1 MTDEELY
8 QTIDEYSEE
17 ADALYQ
23 RIHQQVEASIVKHS
37 QVKKRRKKLFTGI
50 MSIAA
55 VLIVTLAIVLPIVLQ
70 PQDQEIRYENLDALL
85 YDEYNYGLKE
95 YCSINNQSLLYL
107 DWYEY
112 AEGLVT
118 MRYYEKGKAEN
129 TVYLCE
135 SYFDGN
141 NGFNVQI
148 SAMKRNIVVESLDKP
163 YVEYDTTKID
173 NTQITYVLNRNR
185 SLAKF
190 EYQGYKYYLEI
201 NKEITFTFLIDAIN
215 SMIATS
221 QQATA

>member
-23 RIHQQVEASIVKHS
+23 RIHHQVEASIVKHA

-70 PQDQEIRYENLDALL
+70 PQDKEIRYENLDELL
-85 YDEYNYGLKE
+85 FDKYHYSLKE
-95 YCSINNQSLLYL
+95 YCEINNQSLLYL

-112 AEGLVT
+112 AEDLVT
-118 MRYYEKGKAEN
+118 IRYYEKGKESD

-135 SYFDGN
+135 SYVDGN
-141 NGFNVQI
+141 NGFAVQI
-148 SAMKRNIVVESLDKP
+148 SVMKRNIVLESLDEVFEEP
-163 YVEYDTTKID
+163 QTTSIG
-173 NTQITYVLNRNR
+173 NTNIVYVLRKNL

-190 EYQGYKYYLEI
+190 EYKGYKYYLEI
-201 NKEITFTFLIDAIN
+201 KKEIDLSFFIDAIK